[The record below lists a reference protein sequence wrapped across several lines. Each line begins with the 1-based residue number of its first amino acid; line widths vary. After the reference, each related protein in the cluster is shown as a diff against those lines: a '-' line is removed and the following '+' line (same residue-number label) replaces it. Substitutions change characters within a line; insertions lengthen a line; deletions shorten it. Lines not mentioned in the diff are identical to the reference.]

1 MTLRLTYANVVAT
14 FCLLALVGGSA
25 IAATKTST
33 KTINGCVVKKG
44 KAAGQLRI
52 LSGKKKCKKT
62 EKKIAWNQKG
72 VAGVG
77 GRAAPNGT
85 AGTNGTN
92 GASGADAVAPAGAV
106 MFFALPGCP
115 S

>member
-44 KAAGQLRI
+44 KTAGQLRV

-62 EKKIAWNQKG
+62 EKKISWNQKG
-72 VAGVG
+72 AAG
-77 GRAAPNGT
+77 AAGATGAAGASGANGAAGT
-85 AGTNGTN
+85 A
-92 GASGADAVAPAGAV
+92 GADAVAPAG
-106 MFFALPGCP
+106 
-115 S
+115 